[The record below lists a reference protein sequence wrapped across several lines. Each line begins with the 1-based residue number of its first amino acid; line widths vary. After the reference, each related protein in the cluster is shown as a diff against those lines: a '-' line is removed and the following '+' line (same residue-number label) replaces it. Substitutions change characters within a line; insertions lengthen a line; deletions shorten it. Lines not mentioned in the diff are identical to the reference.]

1 MTESIFVLVATFTLM
16 FLGLLGSVLPGLP
29 GAPLIFAGALLYA
42 WHTGF
47 AAVTWT
53 VLLWLLILTILSQVL
68 EFLASV
74 LGVKKLGG
82 SRWGMMGACLGGI
95 IGLLAGGLV
104 GVLVGPFLG
113 AFLLELIKTEDL
125 RKSAKSGVGSLA
137 GFLAGVVGKLI
148 LAVIMI
154 GIFLLKI
161 IA

>member
-1 MTESIFVLVATFTLM
+1 MTETVLILIVAFILM
-16 FLGLLGSVLPGLP
+16 FVGLLGSVLPGLP
-29 GAPLIFAGALLYA
+29 GAPLILLGALLYA

-47 AAVTWT
+47 AEITWA
-53 VLLWLLILTILSQVL
+53 VLLGLLALTLLSYLL

-82 SRWGMMGACLGGI
+82 SRWGMAGAFLGGF
-95 IGLLAGGLV
+95 IGLLAGGLA

-113 AFLLELIKTEDL
+113 AFLLELVKSEDPGKSL
-125 RKSAKSGVGSLA
+125 RSGVGSLV
-137 GFLAGVVGKLI
+137 GLLAGVVGKFV

>member
-1 MTESIFVLVATFTLM
+1 MAGPILILVLTFILM

-29 GAPLIFAGALLYA
+29 GAPLILLGALLYA
-42 WHTGF
+42 WYTGF
-47 AAVTWT
+47 TVVTWS
-53 VLLWLLILTILSQVL
+53 VLLWLLILALLSFSL

-82 SRWGMMGACLGGI
+82 SRWGITGAFLGGI
-95 IGLLAGGLV
+95 IGLFAGGLG

-113 AFLLELIKTEDL
+113 AFLLELVKTQDPQ
-125 RKSAKSGVGSLA
+125 KSLKSGFGGLV
-137 GFLAGVVGKLI
+137 GFLVGAVGRVI

-154 GIFLLKI
+154 GIFFMKI

>member
-1 MTESIFVLVATFTLM
+1 MAEQTLILILAFILM
-16 FLGLLGSVLPGLP
+16 FLGLFGSVLPGLP
-29 GAPLIFAGALLYA
+29 GAPLILLGALLYA

-47 AAVTWT
+47 AAVTWS
-53 VLLWLLILTILSQVL
+53 VLLWLLILTILSYFL

-74 LGVKKLGG
+74 FGVKKLGG
-82 SRWGMMGACLGGI
+82 SRWGMAGAFLGGI

-113 AFLLELIKTEDL
+113 AFLLELIKTEDPGRSL
-125 RKSAKSGVGSLA
+125 KSGFGSLA

-154 GIFLLKI
+154 GIFLVKI
-161 IA
+161 IP